1 MIMDPV
7 SRNYIIGEIEGCMY
21 MHVHMYIYV
30 VGVLMRSP
38 KTVFKGEL
46 MTWRILLRS
55 IWMALPSSLQ

>member
-21 MHVHMYIYV
+21 MRVRMYIYV
-30 VGVLMRSP
+30 VGVRMRSP

-46 MTWRILLRS
+46 MTWLILLRS